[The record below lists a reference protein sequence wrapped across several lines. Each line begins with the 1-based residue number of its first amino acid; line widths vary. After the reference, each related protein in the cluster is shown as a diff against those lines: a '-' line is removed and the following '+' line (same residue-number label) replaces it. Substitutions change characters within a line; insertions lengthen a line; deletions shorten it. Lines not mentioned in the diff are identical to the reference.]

1 MRIKSLRHI
10 STTLLVLVIF
20 SLTLSIAPAS
30 PKNYQDHKDL
40 SISKNGSL
48 PANSDN
54 QLPYEERETE
64 KDDELQHDFY
74 FVSLASEPVFI
85 VLIEEQANCC
95 NKAQVSI
102 HEVINVPLYLTKKAL
117 LI

>member
-1 MRIKSLRHI
+1 MKKEKLRRTMNHSMI
-10 STTLLVLVIF
+10 
-20 SLTLSIAPAS
+20 
-30 PKNYQDHKDL
+30 
-40 SISKNGSL
+40 
-48 PANSDN
+48 
-54 QLPYEERETE
+54 
-64 KDDELQHDFY
+64 FY